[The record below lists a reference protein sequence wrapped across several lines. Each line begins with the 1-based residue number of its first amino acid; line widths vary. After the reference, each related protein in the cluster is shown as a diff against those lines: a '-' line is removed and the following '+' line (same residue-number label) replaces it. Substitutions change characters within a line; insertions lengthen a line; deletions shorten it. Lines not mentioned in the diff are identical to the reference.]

1 MSSPTSTV
9 EPLNAVEDRYGGVRV
24 DLVEEHMDCDVYVPR
39 LKASISQWRQQV
51 NQTEDLLEDSWLAI
65 FGYVW
70 AYYMLHQLCK
80 SY

>member
-51 NQTEDLLEDSWLAI
+51 NQTEDLQEDSWLAI

-70 AYYMLHQLCK
+70 AYYMLH
-80 SY
+80 

>member
-51 NQTEDLLEDSWLAI
+51 NQTEDFLDDSWLAI
-65 FGYVW
+65 FGHVW
-70 AYYMLHQLCK
+70 AYYILH
-80 SY
+80 

>member
-70 AYYMLHQLCK
+70 AYCMLH
-80 SY
+80 

>member
-51 NQTEDLLEDSWLAI
+51 NQTEDLLDDSWLAI

-70 AYYMLHQLCK
+70 AYYILH
-80 SY
+80 

>member
-51 NQTEDLLEDSWLAI
+51 NQTEDLLKDSWLAI

>member
-70 AYYMLHQLCK
+70 AYYMLH
-80 SY
+80 

>member
-51 NQTEDLLEDSWLAI
+51 NQTEDFLDDSWLAI

-70 AYYMLHQLCK
+70 AYYILH
-80 SY
+80 